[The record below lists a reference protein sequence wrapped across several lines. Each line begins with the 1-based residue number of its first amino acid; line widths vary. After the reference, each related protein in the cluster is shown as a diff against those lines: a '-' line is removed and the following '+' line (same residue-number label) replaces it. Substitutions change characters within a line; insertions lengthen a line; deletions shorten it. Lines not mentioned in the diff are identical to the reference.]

1 MKEPWPAFQPKNT
14 SKGLKMLKVLS
25 VFLLSLLLFG
35 CAKVSEPFK
44 FLKREIT
51 PAEKEKPLPEL
62 FAKAERNFQKG
73 YYDLAYQAYEEI
85 KNKYPGTPEAV
96 LAELRLAD
104 IKFWS
109 GEYLEAISLYEE
121 FEKFYPTNEAIP
133 YVIFQIGTC
142 YYKLRQSIDRDPT
155 FAKKAISH
163 YERLLQN
170 YPNSPYTLEAKK
182 RIQELRELL
191 AQHELYVAK
200 FYYKIK
206 YYRGAYNRLL
216 YLIENYPDTQAGSMA
231 KSLVDLYYPL
241 ALKETEELREGKK
254 RDFFGSPVP

>member
-1 MKEPWPAFQPKNT
+1 
-14 SKGLKMLKVLS
+14 MLKKIS
-25 VFLLSLLLFG
+25 IFSICICSLLFG
-35 CAKVSEPFK
+35 CASLPQP
-44 FLKREIT
+44 LKLIQREVA
-51 PAEKEKPLPEL
+51 PKERDKPLPEL
-62 FAKAERNFQKG
+62 FVKAERNFQRG
-73 YYDLAYQAYEEI
+73 RYDLAYQAFEEI

-109 GEYLEAISLYEE
+109 EDYLEAISLYEE

-133 YVIFQIGTC
+133 YVIFQIANC
-142 YYKLRQSIDRDPT
+142 YYKLRQTPDRDPSY
-155 FAKKAISH
+155 AKKAITH

-200 FYYKIK
+200 FYHKIK
-206 YYRGAYNRLL
+206 YFRGAYNRLL
-216 YLIENYPDTQAGSMA
+216 YLIENYPDTQAGIIA
-231 KSLVDLYYPL
+231 KSLVDTYYRL
-241 ALKETEELREGKK
+241 ALQETEELKK
-254 RDFFGSPVP
+254 GTKKDFFGSQVP